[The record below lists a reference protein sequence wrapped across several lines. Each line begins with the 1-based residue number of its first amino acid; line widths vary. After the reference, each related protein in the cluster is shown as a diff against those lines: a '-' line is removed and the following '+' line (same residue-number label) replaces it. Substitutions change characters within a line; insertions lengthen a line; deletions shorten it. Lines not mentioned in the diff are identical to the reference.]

1 MLKSKSQTFE
11 IDLNS
16 HTHDLLERFE
26 IFFHEYEFQ
35 EIVFPLEKIGVI
47 DIKI

>member
-1 MLKSKSQTFE
+1 MLKSKCEAFK

-16 HTHDLLERFE
+16 HTYDLLERFK
-26 IFFHEYEFQ
+26 IFFHENEFQ
-35 EIVFPLEKIGVI
+35 EIVFPLEKIGII